1 MTYTIKEAA
10 EQSVLSVYTLR
21 FYDKAGLLPFVARNP
36 AGYRVFTD
44 GDLNLL
50 HTIQCLKNTGMKI
63 NDIRT
68 YITLV
73 MQGVGSVDSRRVLL
87 QAHRQA
93 VVEQQARIA
102 QSLQEVDYKLQMYA
116 APDAEAQVQAELN
129 LAEAEKRALGL
140 PDPYQQAE

>member
-10 EQSVLSVYTLR
+10 EQSGLSVYTLR

-73 MQGVGSVDSRRVLL
+73 MQGVGSVDSRRGRHIDKRWSSNKPALL
-87 QAHRQA
+87 KVCR
-93 VVEQQARIA
+93 
-102 QSLQEVDYKLQMYA
+102 KLITSCKCM
-116 APDAEAQVQAELN
+116 PPLMLRRRSKLN
-129 LAEAEKRALGL
+129 
-140 PDPYQQAE
+140 